1 LKKKLEAEGLFDES
15 RKRPLPVVPRRI
27 ALCTSPT
34 GAVMH
39 DFITIA
45 SRRWPGSRIV
55 LVPTP
60 VQGVTAPP
68 GIVKSLGLS
77 ARIPEADVIVL
88 ARGGGSFEEL
98 NCFNDECVARAI
110 AASPLPVVSAVGH
123 ETDYT
128 IADFVADHRA
138 PTPSA
143 AAERLIPD
151 VAGAREFL
159 GGLHRRIFDRVH
171 HLLDLQ
177 KRDLDRVLQHP
188 DIRQPRAIVEERA
201 QHLDDLA
208 ARILVRMESHLQR
221 QTHRL
226 DAVDGRLTAL
236 DPRQVLKRGYALVS
250 SADGAVVI
258 ATAEQAREVDELLI
272 HFADGVV
279 PVTRD

>member
-1 LKKKLEAEGLFDES
+1 MRAGVFLLACGLLGQSPDPAYE
-15 RKRPLPVVPRRI
+15 PL
-27 ALCTSPT
+27 AK
-34 GAVMH
+34 AYE
-39 DFITIA
+39 A
-45 SRRWPGSRIV
+45 SRSRHYDAAISLFLKVIEAAPGRAAV
-55 LVPTP
+55 RRDLAYTYLKAG
-60 VQGVTAPP
+60 QN
-68 GIVKSLGLS
+68 
-77 ARIPEADVIVL
+77 EL
-88 ARGGGSFEEL
+88 AREQFREAMRLEPANFHAALEYAFLCFETNEK
-98 NCFNDECVARAI
+98 VQA
-110 AASPLPVVSAVGH
+110 
-123 ETDYT
+123 
-128 IADFVADHRA
+128 
-138 PTPSA
+138 
-143 AAERLIPD
+143 
-151 VAGAREFL
+151 
-159 GGLHRRIFDRVH
+159 RRIFDRVH

-258 ATAEQAREVDELLI
+258 PTAEQAREVDELLI